1 MKNSLC
7 IWRYFSGNRRI
18 RVKQGVLI
26 ANVRRVTLL
35 VLALFA
41 TSFGV
46 AQVTKVS
53 EALTSLKDG
62 DLITA
67 KAAIDAASEHEETT
81 KKAQTWYY
89 KGYIYRE
96 LSKQQSAESLSYR
109 RGAVKYFKKC
119 MDIEPEGK
127 FSANSKQQIVNIG
140 RAYYNDAVMA
150 INAGKAEEAEKN
162 FVIFQAVS
170 KIADPQVNLKLQ
182 QINVYLALGGLY
194 TRLYEQ
200 NKEKNKDYWSKAK
213 SYFDKVL
220 ELDSENLK
228 GNYNIG
234 ILYYNKAV
242 NIINRTEYDIDLIA
256 LSDIQDVSIELF
268 NQSLPY
274 MQTALKLEPNNENTL
289 IGLSGIYFALNE
301 IEKSNEIKKRLEE
314 IKGKRNK

>member
-1 MKNSLC
+1 MKNSLSS
-7 IWRYFSGNRRI
+7 WQYVSGINSI
-18 RVKQGVLI
+18 RNPSAVILK
-26 ANVRRVTLL
+26 TLRF
-35 VLALFA
+35 ALFVMA
-41 TSFGV
+41 LFITTSVF

-62 DLITA
+62 DLINA
-67 KAAIDAASEHEETT
+67 KSAIDAASEHEQTS
-81 KKAQTWYY
+81 KQAQTWYY

-96 LSKQQSAESLSYR
+96 LSKQKNTESLSYR

-119 MDIEPEGK
+119 MDLEPDGK

-150 INAGKAEEAEKN
+150 INSGNAKEAERN

-170 KIADPQVNLKLQ
+170 KIAEPKVNLKPQ

-194 TRLYEQ
+194 TSLYEE
-200 NKEKNKDYWSKAK
+200 NKERNKDYWTKAK

-220 ELDSENLK
+220 ALDPDNLN

-256 LSDIQDVSIELF
+256 LSDIQDVSITLF
-268 NQSLPY
+268 HQSLPY
-274 MQTALKLEPNNENTL
+274 MQTALELEPDNENTL

-314 IKGKRNK
+314 IKNKRKN